1 MSYQALE
8 MLVGE
13 AIIDQEFRS
22 RLLNGQRPHILQ
34 QYDLT
39 PEERRMLL
47 SIQANSLEEFAAC
60 IYHWLQTQTHPGGA
74 TPWLAA

>member
-13 AIIDQEFRS
+13 AIIDREFRT

-47 SIQANSLEEFAAC
+47 SIQANSLEEFAAR
-60 IYHWLQTQTHPGGA
+60 IYQWLQTQAHPGGA